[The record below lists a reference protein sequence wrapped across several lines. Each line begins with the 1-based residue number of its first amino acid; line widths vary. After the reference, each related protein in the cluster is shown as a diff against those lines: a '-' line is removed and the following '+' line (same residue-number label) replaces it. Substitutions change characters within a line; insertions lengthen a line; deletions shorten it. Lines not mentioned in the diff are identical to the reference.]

1 MPQREERNTEV
12 SPYSDFQRERLRAH
26 QKHDGGNSV
35 ERMAWAD
42 TRFLPIV
49 VEEVGEV
56 ARILCDFGDDE
67 YAKPMALR
75 EELIQVGAMV
85 SAWIDAIDR

>member
-1 MPQREERNTEV
+1 
-12 SPYSDFQRERLRAH
+12 
-26 QKHDGGNSV
+26 
-35 ERMAWAD
+35 MAWAD

-67 YAKPMALR
+67 YAKSMALR